1 MKALS
6 AALATRFALLAI
18 FVTGVP
24 TAFSQSRAQESID
37 RYVAFTRSGF
47 IGVNEADAKAAFKV
61 FAMRMGKKRGYDI
74 TPHVRIFDDITELA
88 TEIGR
93 DTQDL
98 VILDTWDYLTYA
110 PFTNMP
116 VEFVAIEQGVIAEPY
131 VLLARPNRGI
141 SGIPDLKGK
150 HVIVLDSSN
159 ANNSL
164 HWLRTELLALGF
176 ANPHAFFQRMEIKE
190 KVSQVVLPVFFGKA
204 DACVVDRSGFAIM
217 SEMNPEVGKTL
228 SAVAH
233 SEPYLDSICCVRR
246 NGWKQEQNRP
256 NLLAALEELPEDPA
270 GKQIMTLFKFDGFVP
285 FEDHSLD
292 TIRALRKRHDALAKE
307 LARNDGKAEAR

>member
-1 MKALS
+1 M
-6 AALATRFALLAI
+6 I

-24 TAFSQSRAQESID
+24 AAFSQSGARESLD
-37 RYVAFTRSGF
+37 LYVAFTRSSF

-61 FAMRMGKKRGYDI
+61 FAMRMGEKRGYDI
-74 TPHVRIFDDITELA
+74 TPHVRIFDDIAELA

-116 VEFVAIEQGVIAEPY
+116 VEFVAIEQGVVAEPY
-131 VLLARPNRGI
+131 VLLARQGSGI
-141 SGIPDLKGK
+141 SGIPGLKGK
-150 HVIVLDSSN
+150 HVIVLDSNN

-176 ANPHAFFQRMEIKE
+176 ADPHAFFQRMEIKE

-217 SEMNPEVGKTL
+217 SEMNPQVGKTL
-228 SAVAH
+228 SARGVFGAVRGH
-233 SEPYLDSICCVRR
+233 DLLRSAERMEKGTAPPGPDRGAGRTPRRSGRKADHDIIQIRWPRTVRR
-246 NGWKQEQNRP
+246 P
-256 NLLAALEELPEDPA
+256 L
-270 GKQIMTLFKFDGFVP
+270 
-285 FEDHSLD
+285 S
-292 TIRALRKRHDALAKE
+292 RHDTRA
-307 LARNDGKAEAR
+307 ARASRCVGKRTGPE